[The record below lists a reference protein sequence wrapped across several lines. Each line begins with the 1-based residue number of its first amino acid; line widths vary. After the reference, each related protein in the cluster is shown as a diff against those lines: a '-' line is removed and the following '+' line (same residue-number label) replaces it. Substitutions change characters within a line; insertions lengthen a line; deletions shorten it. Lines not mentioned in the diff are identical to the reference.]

1 MTKELDSTQDA
12 ELRELYRRCNVSN
25 NGTDNPIGEDEFI
38 SVIKDRMIMHA
49 DMVIGSDKYPYHNVN
64 MKDTDELAN
73 MKLRTEQRE
82 RNKA

>member
-1 MTKELDSTQDA
+1 MSGLDSTQDA
-12 ELRELYRRCNVSN
+12 ELRELYRRCDVSN